1 MSHDNK
7 TQREIANFEVK
18 TKNLQQEKHLQQLKT
33 MLPSLPP
40 YVFKYFQKNRKRSA
54 TTLFNY
60 ANDYKLFFKF
70 LSDNIWVLDQLNV
83 SSISPGDIPISI
95 LAELPLEEAEEFQGS
110 FFTKLNKAKITMNI
124 KMI

>member
-1 MSHDNK
+1 VSHDNK
-7 TQREIANFEVK
+7 TLRD
-18 TKNLQQEKHLQQLKT
+18 
-33 MLPSLPP
+33 

-95 LAELPLEEAEEFQGS
+95 LAELPLEEIEEFQGS

-124 KMI
+124 KII